1 MGAVAMIV
9 ISCEHSVKHRHGKDR
24 RGRQRYLCA
33 VCGKSFVEDAHPLG
47 NLRVSTKQATMA
59 LSLML
64 EGVSVRATQRLT
76 GLCRQ
81 TLADLILLVG
91 ENCQRLLE
99 TKIKGV
105 EVNDVQL
112 DELWSF
118 VGMKEKT
125 RVARHYGPEFGDSW
139 TFYGIER
146 ETKLI
151 LAHQVGQRD
160 SDTCWAFLLKLKSAI
175 GKGRFQL
182 TTDGLKAYTNNVPF
196 AFQSQVDFAQLIKIY
211 ASTQETTR
219 YSPAKIESTEKFPLF
234 GDPQEDRICTSHIER
249 FNLTVRMQ
257 LRRFTR
263 LTNAHSK
270 NLNHHKAMQAIFVA
284 WYNFCRKHETLNGAT
299 PAMASGLTD
308 EVWSIK
314 RLLEEAAVV

>member
-1 MGAVAMIV
+1 MIV
-9 ISCEHSVKHRHGKDR
+9 ISCEHSVKHKHGKDR

-47 NLRVSTKQATMA
+47 NLRVSMKQATLA
-59 LSLML
+59 LNLML
-64 EGVSVRATQRLT
+64 EGVSIRATQRLT

-99 TKIKGV
+99 TKVKGV
-105 EVNDVQL
+105 EVNDLQL
-112 DELWSF
+112 DEIWGF

-125 RVARHYGPEFGDSW
+125 RVARHYGPEFGDTW
-139 TFYGIER
+139 TFFGIER

-160 SDTCWAFLLKLKSAI
+160 SDTCWAFLLKLKNAI

-182 TTDGLKAYTNNVPF
+182 TSDGLKAYTNNVPF
-196 AFQSQVDFAQLIKIY
+196 AFGTQVDFAQLIKVY
-211 ASTQETTR
+211 SSSQETTR
-219 YSPAKIESTEKFPLF
+219 YSPASIISTEKLPIF
-234 GDPQEDRICTSHIER
+234 GDPEEDRTCTSHIER

-270 NLNHHKAMQAIFVA
+270 SLKHHRAMQAIFVA
-284 WYNFCRKHETLNGAT
+284 WYNFARKHEALKGAT

-308 EVWSIK
+308 RAWSLHELVQQASEI
-314 RLLEEAAVV
+314 